1 MPPKNYEKKIPAY
14 KKVSITVGMHL
25 EPLFFVS
32 VVSVLGK
39 WSKLDFF
46 KPSSDL
52 GKKILSL
59 RKILWTSRLRTVAF
73 KNNSNEHVW
82 RNVGDVI
89 SSSLLVCPRVFLTRQ
104 KYGSERQ
111 SKQKTIFVSSTN
123 QQFGLP
129 LFFFILEFAC
139 ISTKATAR
147 SQSCTMQPPKIFSQ
161 LCEICVQNFLA
172 EWNFRCNDF
181 ERTQRM
187 LLRCA
192 NLQVAIQ
199 SRLRQTRKWKL
210 FQQNQQTNLLWTRK
224 TPSITHFNNLGFKKK
239 ESHKIDWAD
248 KIFLNVAKQF
258 DDFETSRWWLHAWN
272 SADLFG

>member
-59 RKILWTSRLRTVAF
+59 RKILWSSKLRTVAF

-89 SSSLLVCPRVFLTRQ
+89 SSSLLVCLRHFLTRR
-104 KYGSERQ
+104 KYGIACQ
-111 SKQKTIFVSSTN
+111 SKKKAFFASSTN
-123 QQFGLP
+123 QQSGLP
-129 LFFFILEFAC
+129 SFFLFWSLL
-139 ISTKATAR
+139 AR
-147 SQSCTMQPPKIFSQ
+147 SQSGKIQSPPKFFAASQNLCSEFSCRVY
-161 LCEICVQNFLA
+161 LVN
-172 EWNFRCNDF
+172 
-181 ERTQRM
+181 T
-187 LLRCA
+187 
-192 NLQVAIQ
+192 LQ
-199 SRLRQTRKWKL
+199 W
-210 FQQNQQTNLLWTRK
+210 
-224 TPSITHFNNLGFKKK
+224 
-239 ESHKIDWAD
+239 SH
-248 KIFLNVAKQF
+248 VC
-258 DDFETSRWWLHAWN
+258 
-272 SADLFG
+272 